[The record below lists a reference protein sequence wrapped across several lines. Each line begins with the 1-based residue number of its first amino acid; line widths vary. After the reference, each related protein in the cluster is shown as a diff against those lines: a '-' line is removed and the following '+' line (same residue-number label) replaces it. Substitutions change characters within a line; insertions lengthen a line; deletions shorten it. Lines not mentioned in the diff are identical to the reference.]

1 MSDPSTAGPTIDS
14 MDTSVGNRFAPYGP
28 ENHSAPLWIVSILG
42 LIYAIGV
49 LSIRLFIKRRVF
61 GWDDSL
67 IVAGTLTGLIQAIVF
82 FKALKSGLG
91 QVPEHITNLSTTG
104 SLAFAAQ
111 ILLLIA
117 LYLAKC
123 SGILLL
129 RRLFVRDQQNT
140 GRLCDVV
147 LGFTV
152 VCGIAT
158 VVMSSAGCLPTASF
172 TEHCSSMNTRWSVI
186 TALDIVTEVILLVL
200 PAYLVWQLQMKT
212 SYKLRIVAA
221 FCFRILV
228 IIFSILH
235 LVARIKYT
243 DSQPSPFNIVQPLIW
258 HQTLLAWG
266 LISATIP
273 NLKAF
278 LQSLSASWGGAD
290 WGYTVKAY
298 GNGTFEM
305 KSMGTQPR
313 SHAMASATGTENAT
327 EMDQKYETRIQTRRA
342 GERSSLGSGGSQ
354 DMIIRKET
362 VWTVVRS

>member
-1 MSDPSTAGPTIDS
+1 MDPLTDAPTIDP
-14 MDTSVGNRFAPYGP
+14 MDTSVGNRFSPYGP
-28 ENHSAPLWIVSILG
+28 QNHSAPLWITSILG
-42 LIYAIGV
+42 LIYSLGV
-49 LSIRLFIKRRVF
+49 LLIRIFIKRRVF

-67 IVAGTLTGLIQAIVF
+67 IVTATLVGLVQAILF
-82 FKALKSGLG
+82 FNALKSGLG
-91 QVPEHITNLSTTG
+91 QVPENVPNLSTTATL
-104 SLAFAAQ
+104 SFAAQ

-123 SGILLL
+123 SGVLLL
-129 RRLFVRDQQNT
+129 RRLFVRDYQAIR
-140 GRLCDVV
+140 RLCDAS
-147 LGFTV
+147 LGFTI

-158 VVMSSAGCLPTASF
+158 AFLSSVGCPSSGTF
-172 TEHCSSMNTRWSVI
+172 NQHCSIQHTRWSVI
-186 TALDIVTEVILLVL
+186 TALDVLTEVILLLL

-212 SYKLRIVAA
+212 SYKLRVIVA

-228 IIFSILH
+228 IIFSIFH
-235 LVARIKYT
+235 LSARIKYT
-243 DSQPSPFNIVQPLIW
+243 NAQPSPFNIVSTLIW
-258 HQTLLAWG
+258 HQTLLAWS
-266 LISATIP
+266 LISTTIP

-278 LQSLSASWGGAD
+278 LQSLSANWGGSD

-305 KSMGTQPR
+305 KSMSSRP
-313 SHAMASATGTENAT
+313 MASGTGTETAT
-327 EMDQKYETRIQTRRA
+327 DMDKKYGTQIETRHV

>member
-1 MSDPSTAGPTIDS
+1 MVPLADTPTIDP
-14 MDTSVGNRFAPYGP
+14 MDTSAGNRFAPYGP
-28 ENHSAPLWIVSILG
+28 ENHSAPLWITSILG

-49 LSIRLFIKRRVF
+49 LLVRLFIKRRVF

-67 IVAGTLTGLIQAIVF
+67 IVAGTLTGLVQAIVF
-82 FKALKSGLG
+82 FKALRNGLG
-91 QVPEHITNLSTTG
+91 QVPEHVSNLSTTA
-104 SLAFAAQ
+104 S

-117 LYLAKC
+117 LYLAKA

-129 RRLFVRDQQNT
+129 RRLFMREQHHT

-147 LGFTV
+147 LGFIV
-152 VCGIAT
+152 ACGIAT
-158 VVMSSAGCLPTASF
+158 VVISSAGCPVSGSF
-172 TEHCSSMNTRWSVI
+172 TKHCSSQNARWSVI
-186 TALDIVTEVILLVL
+186 TALDITTEAILLLL
-200 PAYLVWQLQMKT
+200 PGYLVWQLQMKT
-212 SYKLRIVAA
+212 GYKLRVIAA

-228 IIFSILH
+228 IVFSIVH
-235 LVARIKYT
+235 LSTRIKYT
-243 DSQPSPFNIVQPLIW
+243 DDQPSPINIVPTLIW
-258 HQTLLAWG
+258 HQALLAWS
-266 LISATIP
+266 LISTTIP

-278 LQSLSASWGGAD
+278 LQSLSATWGGAD

-305 KSMGTQPR
+305 KSMGTQSR
-313 SHAMASATGTENAT
+313 SQAMASASGTERAT
-327 EMDQKYETRIQTRRA
+327 ETDQKYETQIQTRQA